1 MRTNR
6 RQLARSLGFI
16 GAYSG
21 WIVAYRLLILTF
33 VTYFLTSSA
42 RGGRV
47 RFEDVT
53 ETLSANELT
62 LMGVSAILFVVT
74 LRLLNPIT
82 STTSAEIFT
91 PTRLERGFVPGFLQ
105 GSVLATGFVV
115 ALLIAGTYRYL
126 GFFIQVEETPMAASA
141 VLTRIVALGCLAYF
155 EEFIFRHKLTE
166 HLEHLVPRPAA
177 AVAVALAYCAVK
189 WIQFDLGVMQ
199 ALTLLLISLAL
210 SARRALEDDFTRGA
224 GYWAAVLIV
233 FQPILSLPALGGD
246 FSGLFLIKYQ
256 PNESSELTRLLT
268 GGAGGPL
275 SGLLFQALV
284 AGDAARSLL
293 ELRGLARRR
302 RPSTSLA

>member
-1 MRTNR
+1 
-6 RQLARSLGFI
+6 
-16 GAYSG
+16 
-21 WIVAYRLLILTF
+21 
-33 VTYFLTSSA
+33 
-42 RGGRV
+42 V

-166 HLEHLVPRPAA
+166 HLEHLMPRPAA

-189 WIQFDLGVMQ
+189 GIQFDLGVMQ

-224 GYWAAVLIV
+224 GYWAALLIV